1 MAITLK
7 AEIRERV
14 GSRASRKL
22 RANGAIPCSLQDS
35 KAAVIAFSINE
46 DEFLSARRAHE
57 NLFDLA
63 IDGSDHPAVVRELQW
78 DYLTDRIIHV
88 EFKAVIRGVKVESEV
103 SLTFIGH
110 PSGGVLNALVNT
122 ITISSLPSL
131 IPDTIEVVVAQLS
144 EGEHLDASSVTM
156 PEGCELITDGDTT
169 VATVSGADAAIE
181 AGAIVEEGEAGEAG
195 DAGEAGEAGTDGA
208 DEPKAE

>member
-88 EFKAVIRGVKVESEV
+88 EFKAVVRGVKVESEV

-110 PSGGVLNALVNT
+110 PSGVLNALVNT
-122 ITISSLPSL
+122 ITISSIPSL
-131 IPDTIEVVVAQLS
+131 IPDTIEVVIGHLS
-144 EGEHLDASSVTM
+144 EGEHLDASALTM
-156 PEGCELITDGDTT
+156 PEGCELVTDGDTT

-181 AGAIVEEGEAGEAG
+181 AGAIVEEGEESEAGEAG
-195 DAGEAGEAGTDGA
+195 EVGEAGTDGA